1 MGRRWHRHPMDFS
14 PARLGAVVL
23 RNRRAV
29 RAPVTLYRWGLGW
42 LLGSRLLMLE
52 HVGRQS
58 GEPRYAVLE
67 VIERPAR
74 DRIVVASGFGR
85 GSQWYRNL
93 AADPRCHVSIARI
106 RRRPAGA
113 RFLSGAGAR
122 AVLDRYAQEHPSSW
136 EFLRQVIEEDEAQ
149 DPREIPLVEFRLGG

>member
-1 MGRRWHRHPMDFS
+1 MDFS
-14 PARLGAVVL
+14 PARLGALVL

-42 LLGSRLLMLE
+42 LLGSRMLMLE
-52 HVGRQS
+52 HVGRRS

-67 VIERPAR
+67 VIERPSR

-93 AADPRCHVSIARI
+93 ATEPRCHVSIGRR
-106 RRRPAGA
+106 RRRPAEA
-113 RFLSGAGAR
+113 RFLPDRQAR
-122 AVLDRYAQEHPSSW
+122 AVLERYAQEHPSSW
-136 EFLRQVIEEDEAQ
+136 EFLRQVIEEDGAQ
-149 DPREIPLVEFRLGG
+149 DPRQIPLVEFRLDG